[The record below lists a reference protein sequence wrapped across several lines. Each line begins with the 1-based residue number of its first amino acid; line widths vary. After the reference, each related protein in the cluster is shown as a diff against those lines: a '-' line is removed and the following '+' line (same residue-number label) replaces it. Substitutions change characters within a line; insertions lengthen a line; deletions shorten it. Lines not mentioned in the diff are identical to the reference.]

1 MKIIAFTGMPFSG
14 KTEAVKIAKNLN
26 FPVIRMGDIIWEK
39 VIDNGLKLNDKNVG
53 EIANNMR
60 DKFGNDIWAK
70 KTIEK
75 IKSMGNVES
84 VIIDGIRN
92 VEEIVAFKKGLG
104 KNLILIAIET
114 SDIIRINRA
123 LKRRRKD
130 DTDDINK
137 IKERDQREIRWGLK
151 KVIDS
156 ADIKILNENNLEVFR
171 KKIKDILLDL

>member
-26 FPVIRMGDIIWEK
+26 FPVIRMGDIIWEE

-60 DKFGNDIWAK
+60 VKFGNDIWAK
-70 KTIEK
+70 KTIKK

-92 VEEIVAFKKGLG
+92 VEEIEAFKKVV
-104 KNLILIAIET
+104 K
-114 SDIIRINRA
+114 
-123 LKRRRKD
+123 
-130 DTDDINK
+130 
-137 IKERDQREIRWGLK
+137 
-151 KVIDS
+151 
-156 ADIKILNENNLEVFR
+156 
-171 KKIKDILLDL
+171 